1 MSTRVKPLPK
11 ILGIIALC
19 GGLFFVVHLLVER
32 GLISLPG
39 TAAEVPK
46 TATLPSAPVGAAMM
60 ANAALAVAAAPMP
73 GSAPANAGTA
83 VRASMWAWNAQM
95 GIMFANGGPD
105 TTTGSLMAAHNV
117 NLHITREDDSSK
129 MQGELMALAKGLKDD
144 PNTTAGVHFITQMGD
159 GTAAFFAGANPELA
173 KICKDCTAEVV
184 GVLGYSRGEDKLMG
198 PPEWKTNPKAA
209 RGHLIAGVIRDG
221 DWNVAMKWAGDNSL
235 LNNSDETTY
244 DPDALNWLNAD
255 TYIEAGNKY
264 ILGVCEDRKV
274 VHAGKSTGETKH
286 VCVDGVV
293 TWTPG
298 DVNVATKKGG
308 LVSVISTKEYAAQM
322 PCALIGVKKWDVAHR
337 PEIEGILQAAFDGA
351 DQVRAYPAAL
361 TKASEISAAVYA
373 DAEAPAAY
381 WAKYYKGVTETDR
394 AGLSV
399 ALGGSSV
406 SNLADNMQIFGLA
419 PGSANLYEAAYVT
432 FGDIVVQQY
441 PKLVPNYPKLADVL
455 DVSYVKDLSMAAPA
469 TAPTAEKI
477 TYAASA
483 SMQPVSKKSWS
494 INFDTGKA
502 TFTPDAMKTLATL
515 ARQLEITD
523 LAIEIDGHTDN
534 TGNAAVNLPL
544 SQERAKAVQTWLT
557 QQSSTNFP
565 VDRFTVHGF
574 GDTKPVATNDTSTG
588 QAKNRRVDV
597 ILSATDS
604 N

>member
-1 MSTRVKPLPK
+1 MATRVKPLPK
-11 ILGIIALC
+11 ILGILALC
-19 GGLFFVVHLLVER
+19 GGLFFVLHLLVEK

-46 TATLPSAPVGAAMM
+46 VATLPSMPLGAAPS
-60 ANAALAVAAAPMP
+60 NAAPAVAAAPMP
-73 GSAPANAGTA
+73 GAALANAGTA

-95 GIMFANGGPD
+95 GMMFANGGPD

-117 NLHITREDDSSK
+117 NMHIGREDDSTK
-129 MQGELMALAKGLKDD
+129 MLGELLALAKGLQKD
-144 PNTTAGVHFITQMGD
+144 PNTTEGVHFITQMGD
-159 GTAAFFAGANPELA
+159 GTAQFFSGANPELA

-198 PPEWKTNPKAA
+198 PPVWKSNPKAM
-209 RGHLIAGVIRDG
+209 RGALIAGVIRDG
-221 DWNVAMKWAGDNSL
+221 DWNAALKFEGDNSL
-235 LNNSDETTY
+235 LNNPDETTY
-244 DPDALNWLNAD
+244 DPDAVNWLNAD

-274 VHAGKSTGETKH
+274 VHAGKPTGEIKH

-298 DVNVATKKGG
+298 DVNVAQKKGG
-308 LVSVISTKEYAAQM
+308 LVSIISTKEYAAQM
-322 PCALIGVKKWDVAHR
+322 PCALIGIKKWDVAHR
-337 PEIEGILQAAFDGA
+337 AEIEGILQAAFDGA

-361 TKASEISAAVYA
+361 SKAAAISAAVYA
-373 DAEAPAAY
+373 DPEANAAY
-381 WAKYYKGVTETDR
+381 WEKYYKGVVETDR

-406 SNLADNMQIFGLA
+406 SNLADNVQIFGLA
-419 PGSANLYEAAYVT
+419 PGSANLYEATYVT

-441 PKLVPNYPKLADVL
+441 PKLYPNYPKLADVL
-455 DVSYVKDLSMAAPA
+455 DVSYVKDLAATAPA
-469 TAPTAEKI
+469 TAPTAEKVS
-477 TYAASA
+477 YGASA
-483 SMQPVSKKSWS
+483 AMQPVSKKSWS

-544 SQERAKAVQTWLT
+544 SQERAKAVQAWLT
-557 QQSSTNFP
+557 AQSSTNFP

-574 GDTKPVATNDTSTG
+574 GDSKPVATNDTPTG

-597 ILSATDS
+597 ILSSTDS